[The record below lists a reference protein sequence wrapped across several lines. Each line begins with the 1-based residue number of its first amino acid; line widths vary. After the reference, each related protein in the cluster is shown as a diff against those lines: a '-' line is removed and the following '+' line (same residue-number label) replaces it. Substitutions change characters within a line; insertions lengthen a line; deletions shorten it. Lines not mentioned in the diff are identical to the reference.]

1 MQIPVHPHAL
11 GKLEKMLYRISIEV
25 GWSHTEQ
32 EKAHWKGAWDQ
43 QLHEATRVKNWKRKL
58 GVCYR
63 DEKRWIKKRKRQ
75 IKRMRRK
82 KRNEAINA
90 LRERDPRRYWKHIQL
105 LMGKIRNGTPSEL
118 SYKGKELRKDEV
130 AGAW

>member
-11 GKLEKMLYRISIEV
+11 GKLEKMLYRISIEGLV
-25 GWSHTEQ
+25 AYRK
-32 EKAHWKGAWDQ
+32 KAHWKGAWDQ
-43 QLHEATRVKNWKRKL
+43 QLYEATRIKNWKRKL
-58 GVCYR
+58 SVCYS

-90 LRERDPRRYWKHIQL
+90 ARHRADHTAVVHYQTMFHGQNISRREPQKRQSAGGNLRPL
-105 LMGKIRNGTPSEL
+105 G
-118 SYKGKELRKDEV
+118 
-130 AGAW
+130 